1 MNRNESN
8 TKMNANYLDVNHDYG
23 IIRALYYYTHIV
35 PTEEDFMEQ
44 INNYDLVYLILYWL
58 NKEHLYP
65 LFVEEEMDLLSIA
78 CMQEEDF
85 RYFHLE
91 NDITF
96 RELVIVLNQ

>member
-1 MNRNESN
+1 MNTN
-8 TKMNANYLDVNHDYG
+8 MNVNYLDGNHDYG
-23 IIRALYYYTHIV
+23 IIRALYHYTHIV
-35 PTEEDFMEQ
+35 PTEEDFVEQ

-85 RYFHLE
+85 RYFYME

-96 RELVIVLNQ
+96 RELVTALNQ